1 MTSARTMSAGLSTVE
16 ALVATALLGLV
27 ATALAQGLVR
37 ATAARAQSAR
47 RMQATQHAMS
57 IVEELRGGAR
67 EIASDDGGFESQW
80 SHTAVPGTPGLS
92 RFTVTVR
99 WLDAGAG
106 QVQLAGLAWRHPGAR

>member
-1 MTSARTMSAGLSTVE
+1 MTSARAMSAGLSTVE
-16 ALVATALLGLV
+16 ALVATVLLGLV

-37 ATAARAQSAR
+37 ATAARTQSAR

-67 EIASDDGGFESQW
+67 EIAADDGDFVRQW
-80 SHTAVPGTPGLS
+80 SHTAVPGTPGLY
-92 RFTVTVR
+92 RFTVTVE

-106 QVQLAGLAWRHPGAR
+106 QVRFEGLAWHHPGAR